1 MPPQAVTSRYVGR
14 SERFDTWSQIS
25 RAPWSRRD
33 SSGAACA
40 APGTEREGPGR
51 GMPFRVSVSNRKT
64 DTARRPPGRSKGE
77 AEGAT
82 PRGRFRGW
90 FRGGYPKGL
99 SEGRSGGGVPT
110 EVPVFGRCPML
121 ADDPAGRLSQG
132 GPRDGKGGFVRMTC
146 WLPEHA
152 DMVRIPQVGLKMLK
166 IRR

>member
-1 MPPQAVTSRYVGR
+1 MWGVAKDSILGR
-14 SERFDTWSQIS
+14 RFPGLS
-25 RAPWSRRD
+25 RAAGIRP
-33 SSGAACA
+33 
-40 APGTEREGPGR
+40 APP
-51 GMPFRVSVSNRKT
+51 V
-64 DTARRPPGRSKGE
+64 RRPGPKGRAPAGACLFACRYP
-77 AEGAT
+77 AENRMQRVVRRGG
-82 PRGRFRGW
+82 PRGRPRGQL
-90 FRGGYPKGL
+90 RGGNSKRAIPWVVPRGL